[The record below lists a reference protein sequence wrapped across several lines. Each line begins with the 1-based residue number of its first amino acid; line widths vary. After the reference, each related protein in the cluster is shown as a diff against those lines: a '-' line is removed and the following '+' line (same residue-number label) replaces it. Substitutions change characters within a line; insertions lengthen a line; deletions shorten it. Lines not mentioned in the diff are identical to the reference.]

1 MVVRS
6 SFVTNSSSS
15 SFVALEVD
23 SQEIADILREFEDE
37 LEELVECGN
46 VDLDGS
52 RVSIFI
58 DDASAEC
65 PSTPE
70 DIVHAIA
77 GIFSWNYY
85 EDYMCAQDDEEE
97 LDMSD
102 YSEIIQR
109 LIACKDEIMA
119 NLKAF
124 KMSNGGQGW
133 QGDDDSRYNQDWW
146 EEDTLENIKAAIAVE
161 KDCAIDEITDEDF
174 DEYVGD
180 KISSEE
186 DICEYNPETKE
197 FTHTRTTELL

>member
-15 SFVALEVD
+15 SFVALEID
-23 SQEIADILREFEDE
+23 SQEVADILQEFADE
-37 LEELVECGN
+37 LEDIFECGN
-46 VDLDGS
+46 IDFDGS
-52 RVSIFI
+52 RVSIFM

-65 PSTPE
+65 PETPE

-77 GIFSWNYY
+77 GMFSWNYY
-85 EDYMCAQDDEEE
+85 EDYQYSKEDEEE
-97 LDMSD
+97 LDMSE
-102 YSEIIQR
+102 YSELVQR
-109 LIACKDEIMA
+109 LIECKDEIMA

-146 EEDTLENIKAAIAVE
+146 EADTLESIKVSIAVE
-161 KDCAIDEITDEDF
+161 KNCEIDEVTDEDF

-180 KISSEE
+180 KVSSEE
-186 DICEYNPETKE
+186 DIYEYNPETKE